1 MSGTDDRPWHR
12 TAGNDEMKAAVI
24 SASELDDGL
33 VSRWAE
39 LQAGTPDLCSPFFS
53 PGFTT
58 LLDPHRPD
66 LRVAIWTSEGVETG
80 FLPFHLGRG
89 GCAAPVGGQ
98 INDYQGIIAAPE
110 DVPDRA
116 GFLEVP
122 SLAAYDFNHALGSQ
136 ALFAQTAFWHATSP
150 RADLRAGLAAW
161 QADVTAKG
169 SALKSLARKR
179 RKIARELGPLTFR
192 PHDPDEAAWE
202 RFLLW
207 KARSLERQGARGFL
221 SAPWL
226 AAFVDDLR
234 RTRTPDFGGYLS
246 TLYAGDR
253 LVAAHFGIRS
263 RTAWH
268 WWFPT
273 YDADLPTYS
282 PGLLLMLACIEH
294 AAEEGLHEVD
304 FGRGTQRYKQEFSNR
319 ERALCEGSIA
329 RAASLQSVARGSR
342 CHVQRLANRTLPAS
356 AADILRRA
364 GTKVLRAG
372 LI

>member
-1 MSGTDDRPWHR
+1 MTGGGHRMDRHGAM
-12 TAGNDEMKAAVI
+12 TAAVI
-24 SASELDDGL
+24 PAGEMGDGL
-33 VSRWAE
+33 VSRWTE

-58 LLDPHRPD
+58 LLARHRPD
-66 LRVAIWTSEGVETG
+66 LRVAIWMRDGVATG
-80 FLPFHLGRG
+80 FLPFHPGGG
-89 GCAAPVGGQ
+89 GCGAPVGGR
-98 INDYQGIIAAPE
+98 INDYQGIVAAPE
-110 DVPDRA
+110 DVPGRA
-116 GFLEVP
+116 AFLEMP
-122 SLAAYDFNHALGSQ
+122 SLAAYDFNHALVSQ
-136 ALFAQTAFWHATSP
+136 AVFAQSAFWHAASP

-161 QADVTAKG
+161 RADVAGKG

-179 RKIARELGPLTFR
+179 RKIERELGPLTFR

-221 SAPWL
+221 SDRWL

-234 RTRTPDFGGYLS
+234 QTRTPDFGGYFS
-246 TLYAGDR
+246 TLHAGDR

-273 YDADLPTYS
+273 YDADLPNYS
-282 PGLLLMLACIEH
+282 PGLLLLLACIEH

-304 FGRGTQRYKQEFSNR
+304 FGRGTERYKQEFSNR
-319 ERALCEGSIA
+319 ERALCEGSIF
-329 RAASLQSVARGSR
+329 RAASHQSVARGSR
-342 CHVQRLANRTLPAS
+342 YHVQRLANRTLPTG

-364 GTKVLRAG
+364 GTRLLRAG
-372 LI
+372 WI